1 LGEYDTLLEQAKER
15 ADAFRST
22 AKEFIPKMYKAL
34 RDEDPNAS
42 PEDIRDRIEKDCVEI
57 WSKRTIL
64 EALPDEAKDPKKQK
78 AATLRQKKQNSA
90 AVSAA
95 PSTEKKEKIR
105 IDTEGKPIENDE
117 PIASSEPSSI
127 DDTASSDNSFNQRQN
142 NINLLK
148 FSFSL
153 SLQTIWDYLAPFIFK
168 NESGEYP
175 IWFTG
180 VLDRRTDQV
189 ISPAIGETSSS
200 QQSATEQEKI

>member
-1 LGEYDTLLEQAKER
+1 MEQKDNPRGFARRGQRSKEAKSCDIKAKE
-15 ADAFRST
+15 A
-22 AKEFIPKMYKAL
+22 
-34 RDEDPNAS
+34 
-42 PEDIRDRIEKDCVEI
+42 
-57 WSKRTIL
+57 
-64 EALPDEAKDPKKQK
+64 
-78 AATLRQKKQNSA
+78 NSA

-95 PSTEKKEKIR
+95 PSTEKKEKIL

-148 FSFSL
+148 FRFSL
-153 SLQTIWDYLAPFIFK
+153 SLQTIWDHLAPFIFK

-180 VLDRRTDQV
+180 VLDGRTRQV
-189 ISPAIGETSSS
+189 ISAAIGETSSE
-200 QQSATEQEKI
+200 QSATEQEKI